1 MDGYKAVPQHAT
13 NSSRLAQGEK
23 GKETKENGKRNSE
36 RTDRGT
42 GKKEVIGE
50 RRKEEK
56 VSLNNFTHH
65 SLARFNHHSPT
76 SAVLQPSQPAI
87 HLPP

>member
-23 GKETKENGKRNSE
+23 GRETKEKGNRNSE

-42 GKKEVIGE
+42 GKKEAIGE

-56 VSLNNFTHH
+56 VSLNNIAHH
-65 SLARFNHHSPT
+65 SLARFNHHSPAP
-76 SAVLQPSQPAI
+76 SVLPPTQPTI